1 MLDTKAS
8 KPDTIPTPNPMIT
21 TKYRTLLAAV
31 LLATGA
37 ASASAQK
44 VGMVDMNQIFQAYYE
59 TKDAEAKINEAREAA
74 RKELEEQMET
84 FKGSVEAINKLNQ
97 EIESK
102 ALSDQAK
109 GGKAQERDKKIAET
123 RALEQKINEFRQTRE
138 KQLQDQMQRMRNG
151 IVEKIIKVVQDRVKT
166 GGYDIVFDKSGL
178 SSNLV
183 PIVLFS
189 KDEMDFS
196 KSVID
201 ELNKTKPN

>member
-1 MLDTKAS
+1 
-8 KPDTIPTPNPMIT
+8 MIT
-21 TKYRTLLAAV
+21 HKYRILLAAT

-44 VGMVDMNQIFQAYYE
+44 VGMVDMNQIFQSYYE

-84 FKGSVEAINKLNQ
+84 FKASVEAINKLNQ

-109 GGKAQERDKKIAET
+109 SGKAQERDKKIAET

-166 GGYDIVFDKSGL
+166 GSYDIVFDKSGL

-183 PIVLFS
+183 PIVLYS
-189 KDEMDFS
+189 KDDMDFS
-196 KSVID
+196 KGVID